1 MTQTYGCVL
10 LMTIDSVEE
19 TKIACVDECPLLAV
33 ILKHLVSGA
42 RSKDRETLITAIEE
56 NSPRGW
62 QLPET
67 DDESFQVDGTE
78 TDFTDIGCTCPVL
91 DAKVSELLPKIESV
105 ALCDAITQEFEE
117 E

>member
-1 MTQTYGCVL
+1 
-10 LMTIDSVEE
+10 MTIDSAEE
-19 TKIACVDECPLLAV
+19 NKIACVDECPLLAV
-33 ILKHLVSGA
+33 ILKQLVIRA
-42 RSKDRETLITAIEE
+42 KSKDRLTLISAIAE

-67 DDESFQVDGTE
+67 DDEAFQVDGTE
-78 TDFTDIGCTCPVL
+78 TDFIDIGCTCPVL
-91 DAKVSELLPKIESV
+91 DSKVSELLPKIESI